1 MRYSFCEQLKSKK
14 HPKYKGV
21 YIVNAYGKTFHV
33 QHFLDENMEH
43 KGEWSI
49 LEITENEPYGEWV
62 DTVCGKAVALIR
74 IKQLYENK
82 ENEMRNQTPWT
93 SDKEEKAQDHKLL
106 EMSKLLEDY
115 LEHKF
120 DVITD
125 SDWFEDLVEEKLTKI
140 LERRNERL

>member
-1 MRYSFCEQLKSKK
+1 
-14 HPKYKGV
+14 
-21 YIVNAYGKTFHV
+21 
-33 QHFLDENMEH
+33 
-43 KGEWSI
+43 
-49 LEITENEPYGEWV
+49 
-62 DTVCGKAVALIR
+62 
-74 IKQLYENK
+74 
-82 ENEMRNQTPWT
+82 MRNQTPWT

-140 LERRNERL
+140 

>member
-1 MRYSFCEQLKSKK
+1 MSKEK
-14 HPKYKGV
+14 LTEGQKLR
-21 YIVNAYGKTFHV
+21 NAYK
-33 QHFLDENMEH
+33 
-43 KGEWSI
+43 
-49 LEITENEPYGEWV
+49 
-62 DTVCGKAVALIR
+62 KAVETRERFLM
-74 IKQLYENK
+74 KD
-82 ENEMRNQTPWT
+82 QTPWT

>member
-14 HPKYKGV
+14 HPEYKGV

-82 ENEMRNQTPWT
+82 ENEMKNQTPWT

-140 LERRNERL
+140 LEERKDA

>member
-62 DTVCGKAVALIR
+62 DTVWGKAVALIR

-140 LERRNERL
+140 LEKRKNV